1 MWFDQADSQDLALLS
16 QYDVWGGVP
25 DTPLRLPGLGRY
37 GRFEFDRRLLLQ
49 RNDLT
54 IAQRREVI
62 FLSAH
67 FHRIDHFE
75 FFELGPD
82 ADVRALKKAFFHFSK
97 RFHPDVVRSMNLGN
111 FAEHV
116 KLVFEYGQQALG
128 LLTDDESFR
137 SAYARVTAARDRVFL
152 SQLEEDRTRRKQKL
166 DEARTR
172 GIRPPSQMRIG
183 GVPTPVETSVPAAPQ
198 RSSEEVEARKSLLRK
213 RLARNQDRRRVAANS
228 RQTEDLRSQAKTF
241 FVAGTQAEQ
250 RGQLVRAL
258 NHFKLCVEYLPEE
271 EMYIDALS
279 RVERALQ
286 VQEAEELWRRAEE
299 QMKSEDELQKQAAV
313 DIFLRSCQLKATSRH
328 LIVLTQHALEY
339 DRVSEIFDILHQ
351 GVEREPLNLDLKW
364 CLVQCYEAQRDLSRA
379 RHYIDEMISYDPSEP
394 RALRFQKRYR

>member
-1 MWFDQADSQDLALLS
+1 MWFDQADSQDLTLLA

-25 DTPLRLPGLGRY
+25 SVPLRLPGLGRY

-116 KLVFEYGQQALG
+116 KLVFEYGQQALE
-128 LLTDDESFR
+128 LLTQDEDFR
-137 SAYARVTAARDRVFL
+137 RAYSRVTAARDAAFL
-152 SQLEEDRTRRKQKL
+152 AQLTEEREAQKQKL
-166 DEARTR
+166 AEARSR
-172 GIRPPSQMRIG
+172 GIRPPSRMRIG
-183 GVPTPVETSVPAAPQ
+183 SVPTPVTPSVPEPPA
-198 RSSEEVEARKSLLRK
+198 RSTEEVEARKSLLRE
-213 RLARNQDRRRVAANS
+213 RLARNQDRRRVAADS
-228 RQTEDLRSQAKTF
+228 RQNEDLRSQAKTF
-241 FVAGTQAEQ
+241 FMAGTQAEQ

-258 NHFKLCVEYLPEE
+258 NHFKLCVEYLPKEKTYAE
-271 EMYIDALS
+271 AL
-279 RVERALQ
+279 RRIENALHER
-286 VQEAEELWRRAEE
+286 EAEELWARGETLSTSDEE
-299 QMKSEDELQKQAAV
+299 IQKMSAV
-313 DIFLRSCQLKATSRH
+313 DLYLRSCQLSATNRR
-328 LIVLTQHALEY
+328 LILLTQYALEY
-339 DRVSEIFDILHQ
+339 ERVTEILEVLHE